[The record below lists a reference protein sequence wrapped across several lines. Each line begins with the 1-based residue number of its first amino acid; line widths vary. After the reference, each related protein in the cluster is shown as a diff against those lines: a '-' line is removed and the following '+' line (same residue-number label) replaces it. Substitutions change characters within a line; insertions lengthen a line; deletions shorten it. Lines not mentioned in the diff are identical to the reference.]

1 MTEPSTEATVPE
13 DKQIE
18 EVPWSPF
25 PDEETA
31 QFFADKD
38 VNQGQLHAELEQALD
53 QVVQMSTAR
62 TPGEPGE
69 HLWIVPASVDSEVVE
84 KVIADHE
91 PDPNWGIPQ
100 ATRDWFDIQRRV
112 LDDPD
117 VQLSQDEIQTVL
129 KGLLMRQ
136 IGQ

>member
-1 MTEPSTEATVPE
+1 VTEPITADVADEAQV
-13 DKQIE
+13 E

-25 PDEETA
+25 PDQETA
-31 QFFADKD
+31 QFHVEKEIRQ
-38 VNQGQLHAELEQALD
+38 VQLHDELEKALD
-53 QVVQMSTAR
+53 RPIQISSAS

-69 HLWIVPASVDSEVVE
+69 LVWIVPADVDTEVVE
-84 KVIADHE
+84 KVLEEHV

-112 LDDPD
+112 LEDPD
-117 VQLSQDEIQTVL
+117 IELSAQEVQTVL
-129 KGLLMRQ
+129 KGLLLRQ